1 MADFLARDYR
11 SQGEAAHEMLPTFL
25 IGKILRER
33 IVDSIYWKE
42 QCFGLNACSLVDR
55 AVRLEY
61 IGGQYGN
68 QRPTE
73 FICLLYKLLQIAPE
87 KEIIQQYLSIPEF
100 KYLRALAAFYVR
112 LTWDDV
118 EVHQTLEPLLRDYR
132 KLRIR
137 TNSEIRLTYLDEVVD
152 DLLNAEVVCDISLPP
167 LRSRLQLE
175 DLDLLEPL
183 SSSSDEEDDDEEQI
197 SKLESNEGAVDRN
210 I

>member
-1 MADFLARDYR
+1 M
-11 SQGEAAHEMLPTFL
+11 
-25 IGKILRER
+25 
-33 IVDSIYWKE
+33 
-42 QCFGLNACSLVDR
+42 DR